1 MMEKMFAT
9 SSELQSG
16 CGFKVTNQIMHCLN
30 KIFGR
35 SENVATDMMT
45 VEVVILN
52 KKNSTL
58 TNHLSDSAKKTII
71 TMMG

>member
-30 KIFGR
+30 KIF
-35 SENVATDMMT
+35 ENVATDMMT

>member
-1 MMEKMFAT
+1 MFAT

-16 CGFKVTNQIMHCLN
+16 CIKVTNQIMHCLN
-30 KIFGR
+30 KIF
-35 SENVATDMMT
+35 ENVSTDMLT